1 MKTGI
6 LDRKD
11 VGVFARFIV
20 VGMPVTCGS
29 DKRGPRYPILLVAV
43 LDHPSGIK
51 FRPDHG
57 VATRLAADDEIE
69 GDRFMPVGVLD
80 LFFPFALT
88 PFFYETKE
96 RFSAGRSCRRG

>member
-29 DKRGPRYPILLVAV
+29 DERGPRYPILLVAV
-43 LDHPSGIK
+43 LDHPGGIK

-57 VATRLAADDEIE
+57 VATRLAADDKIE
-69 GDRFMPVGVLD
+69 RDRFMPVGILD
-80 LFFPFALT
+80 FSRSCWLRSSFH
-88 PFFYETKE
+88 ETKK
-96 RFSAGRSCRRG
+96 

>member
-43 LDHPSGIK
+43 FDHPSGIK

-57 VATRLAADDEIE
+57 LAPRLAGDDEIE
-69 GDRFMPVGVLD
+69 RDRSMPVGILD
-80 LFFPFALT
+80 FSSSCWLRSSFH
-88 PFFYETKE
+88 ETRK
-96 RFSAGRSCRRG
+96 

>member
-29 DKRGPRYPILLVAV
+29 DERGPRYPILLVAV
-43 LDHPSGIK
+43 LDHPGGIK

-57 VATRLAADDEIE
+57 VATWLAADDKIE
-69 GDRFMPVGVLD
+69 GDRFMPVGILD
-80 LFFPFALT
+80 
-88 PFFYETKE
+88 
-96 RFSAGRSCRRG
+96 FSLGQKSEHGP

>member
-1 MKTGI
+1 MAGVTVQNIESPEIGMKSRI

-11 VGVFARFIV
+11 VGVFARFIM

-57 VATRLAADDEIE
+57 VATGLAADDKIQR
-69 GDRFMPVGVLD
+69 DRFMPVGILD
-80 LFFPFALT
+80 
-88 PFFYETKE
+88 
-96 RFSAGRSCRRG
+96 FSFGQESEHGP